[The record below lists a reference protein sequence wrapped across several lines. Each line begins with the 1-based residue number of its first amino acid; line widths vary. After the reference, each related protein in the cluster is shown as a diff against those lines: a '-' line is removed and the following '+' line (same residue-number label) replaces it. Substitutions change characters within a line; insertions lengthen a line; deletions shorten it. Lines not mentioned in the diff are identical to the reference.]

1 MADQDEPRDSGSEPL
16 DLRHDENLRARLRA
30 RLKKRPRLLKKVMKL
45 AEQRVLTRRYQ
56 TALRMARKLYAQGVG
71 TSECAE
77 RTGLSKR
84 VVWKY
89 TRDIYRQRMAEKE
102 KGGN

>member
-1 MADQDEPRDSGSEPL
+1 MADQDKPRDPGSEPL
-16 DLRHDENLRARLRA
+16 DLRNDENLKARLA
-30 RLKKRPRLLKKVMKL
+30 TRLKKRQRLLAKVVKL
-45 AEQRVLTRRYQ
+45 AEQRVMTRRYR

-77 RTGLSKR
+77 CSGLSKR

-89 TRDIYRQRMAEKE
+89 TRDIYRQRMAAKE

>member
-16 DLRHDENLRARLRA
+16 DLRHDENLKTRLRN
-30 RLKKRPRLLKKVMKL
+30 RLQKRQRLLQKVMKL
-45 AEQRVLTRRYQ
+45 AEQRVKTRRYQ

-77 RTGLSKR
+77 RSGLSKR

-89 TRDIYRQRMAEKE
+89 TRDIYRQRMAEKD